1 MLLALNF
8 LLIILVEIPILI
20 LFFKRKKR
28 QNAVYMAL
36 LINIIS
42 WAVAHVIL
50 FSTEVN
56 IYYVTILIII
66 GEAIAFNKF
75 LECSLKKS
83 FIMSLL
89 VNTLSFLATQYIPL
103 DEMFPTRPE
112 QIMASSLAN
121 IYSR

>member
-28 QNAVYMAL
+28 QNAIYMAL

-75 LECSLKKS
+75 LECSWKKS

-103 DEMFPTRPE
+103 DEMFPSRPE
-112 QIMASSLAN
+112 QIMAASLTN
-121 IYSR
+121 IYSL